1 MHQLSEMSQE
11 SYKRE
16 TFFLDLPESNS
27 VKSFEHWN
35 LKSTSCSKD
44 ILSPESKKPSGMRG
58 NQSGSFDQTEII
70 LPADFIKTL
79 SSTGWISESQIK
91 IKAETCSLKSPYKLQ
106 LDFNHQVTADNEKQV
121 AR

>member
-1 MHQLSEMSQE
+1 
-11 SYKRE
+11 
-16 TFFLDLPESNS
+16 
-27 VKSFEHWN
+27 
-35 LKSTSCSKD
+35 
-44 ILSPESKKPSGMRG
+44 MRG

-91 IKAETCSLKSPYKLQ
+91 IEAETCSLKSPYKLQ